1 VALEPTI
8 CPSRVADTLSTTT
21 RRVSRE
27 LEQQVGELLAESP
40 WAKQMRALQALK
52 GVGPVV
58 AATIIEEVGDFSRF
72 AHPRQLVAYFGLAL
86 GEHSSG
92 GTARP
97 LGTQMCGSERFGPP
111 PWRRVENGCNMADT
125 QDHAAA
131 PGADELM
138 GAMEPTMPELTTQ
151 TPHEADLA
159 QLIVMTLNLEVAP
172 DTIDPQGPLFE
183 DGLGLDSIDILE
195 LALAISRTFGVQLRS
210 DDQNNVTIFQSLR
223 SMTNYIQQRR
233 LR

>member
-1 VALEPTI
+1 
-8 CPSRVADTLSTTT
+8 
-21 RRVSRE
+21 
-27 LEQQVGELLAESP
+27 
-40 WAKQMRALQALK
+40 
-52 GVGPVV
+52 
-58 AATIIEEVGDFSRF
+58 
-72 AHPRQLVAYFGLAL
+72 
-86 GEHSSG
+86 
-92 GTARP
+92 
-97 LGTQMCGSERFGPP
+97 
-111 PWRRVENGCNMADT
+111 
-125 QDHAAA
+125 
-131 PGADELM
+131 M

-159 QLIVMTLNLEVAP
+159 QLIVKTLNLEVAP